1 MAMRRAERVSA
12 KTRVY
17 AAIYEWDPDVG
28 VYVVTFPAFP
38 NLATQGTTLR
48 DARAMAAECLEIHIE
63 GLVKRGIS
71 VPAGERRP
79 KQVIREGVRVTMKV
93 A

>member
-1 MAMRRAERVSA
+1 MAMQQAERVRA

-17 AAIYEWDPDVG
+17 AATYEWDPDVG

-48 DARAMAAECLEIHIE
+48 EARAMAAECLDLHID
-63 GLVKRGIS
+63 GLLKRG
-71 VPAGERRP
+71 
-79 KQVIREGVRVTMKV
+79 
-93 A
+93 